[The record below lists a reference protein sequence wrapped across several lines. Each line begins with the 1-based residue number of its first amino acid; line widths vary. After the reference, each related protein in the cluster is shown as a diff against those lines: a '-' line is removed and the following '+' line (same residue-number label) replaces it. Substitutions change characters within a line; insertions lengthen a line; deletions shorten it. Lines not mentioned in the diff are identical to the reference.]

1 MYGKDKPQGIPKKKV
16 GRPTQRGA
24 NFKLKTARSMLRKRM
39 DNGKSYVLQQMRT
52 RRNTRFILA
61 MFCFSS

>member
-1 MYGKDKPQGIPKKKV
+1 MIDKGFGKKNV
-16 GRPTQRGA
+16 GRPSGRGE

-52 RRNTRFILA
+52 RGNTRFILA